1 MLEQLGGRPLVVD
14 RPQAEL
20 VPPTLWDWPA
30 SLPPSTQARLRQ
42 GPGAHFRLTMP
53 EESFGLNCRA
63 LLVLARSP
71 RLAEPTHRAHE
82 LHRTTSPVRDRWS
95 VRCRLS
101 RDVPWPERCPESTC
115 RSAASP
121 FVMPTGCTTPF
132 PSHSQSPSL
141 AGSTGAHSVAWVG
154 GLPGFCAAAR
164 PPWPT
169 GLPTAVSPPGLSSY
183 LQELSL
189 GEWLLPI
196 HAEPSPTSSPVQT
209 ILRTLEHCV
218 WVP

>member
-1 MLEQLGGRPLVVD
+1 MSTDD

-30 SLPPSTQARLRQ
+30 SLPPRTQARLRQ

-53 EESFGLNCRA
+53 EESFGLNCHA

-101 RDVPWPERCPESTC
+101 LDVPWPERCPESTC

-141 AGSTGAHSVAWVG
+141 AGSTEAHSVAWVG

-164 PPWPT
+164 PPLAHRPPHSCFSS
-169 GLPTAVSPPGLSSY
+169 GVVFLPPGTFSGGMAPSHSCRAHPHLLACADNPQDPGALSG
-183 LQELSL
+183 SL
-189 GEWLLPI
+189 DP
-196 HAEPSPTSSPVQT
+196 
-209 ILRTLEHCV
+209 
-218 WVP
+218 